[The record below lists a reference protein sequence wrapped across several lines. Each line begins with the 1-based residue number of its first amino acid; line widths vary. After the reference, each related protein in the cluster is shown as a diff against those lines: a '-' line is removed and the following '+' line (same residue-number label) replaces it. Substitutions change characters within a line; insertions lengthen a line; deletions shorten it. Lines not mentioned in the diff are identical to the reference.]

1 MGNDD
6 TEKDDALA
14 DINPAIVRSLAEAHD
29 SIRQFLRRALRDD
42 AEADDVMQ
50 EFYLRVLTRSSQ
62 IKREES
68 ARAWLRRVLRSVLND
83 HFRRQAARRR
93 AEADFARKE
102 AAIPPTEAD
111 FDTVACLCLYKVLP
125 ALKPE
130 YAEVLRRVD
139 LAEESREAVATVL
152 GLTAGNLTVRLHR
165 ARRALQRVLELT
177 CETCPIHG
185 YLDCGCE
192 YTRKLGSVRLHATRR
207 TSGV

>member
-1 MGNDD
+1 MAKDD

-50 EFYLRVLTRSSQ
+50 EFHLRVLTRSSQ

-102 AAIPPTEAD
+102 AATPPTEAD

-139 LAEESREAVATVL
+139 LAEERREAAAAAL
-152 GLTAGNLTVRLHR
+152 GLTIGNLTVRLHR

-192 YTRKLGSVRLHATRR
+192 YTRMLRSARPNTTRRATR
-207 TSGV
+207 V

>member
-6 TEKDDALA
+6 TEKDDTLA

-42 AEADDVMQ
+42 A
-50 EFYLRVLTRSSQ
+50 
-62 IKREES
+62 
-68 ARAWLRRVLRSVLND
+68 
-83 HFRRQAARRR
+83 
-93 AEADFARKE
+93 E

-165 ARRALQRVLELT
+165 AHRALQRVLELT